1 MTQRGGGTP
10 STNDA
15 KVQQIQKEAVP
26 NGSITTGDAETNGP
40 AVSPIE
46 YVPLPKLVTEIK
58 LGMGIDG
65 ATPLPK
71 AVAEAAEGL
80 GIDAELEGLTTKAK
94 ANRIAEEMDLAIRTR
109 VTPTR

>member
-1 MTQRGGGTP
+1 MQSGGGTP

-46 YVPLPKLVTEIK
+46 YVPLVR
-58 LGMGIDG
+58 MCVR
-65 ATPLPK
+65 A
-71 AVAEAAEGL
+71 
-80 GIDAELEGLTTKAK
+80 
-94 ANRIAEEMDLAIRTR
+94 R
-109 VTPTR
+109 VCVCASV

>member
-1 MTQRGGGTP
+1 MQSGGGTP

-46 YVPLPKLVTEIK
+46 YVPLVRVCARTCVRLCVCVSASYLICPH
-58 LGMGIDG
+58 
-65 ATPLPK
+65 PL
-71 AVAEAAEGL
+71 L
-80 GIDAELEGLTTKAK
+80 NLS
-94 ANRIAEEMDLAIRTR
+94 
-109 VTPTR
+109 